1 MSENNHI
8 NEFKLNNRSN
18 NRLRFNICGAKYEI
32 LESTLQR
39 FPLTPLAQDE
49 WRAQFWDESRDEY
62 YLDRNRACFKAVLT
76 YYQSEGILYR
86 PENVVEKLF
95 FQELEFYG
103 LRTPKK
109 KVERVLPNNSF
120 QKNVWELFEYPDTSR
135 YAKAIAWL
143 SCTVVLLSIVVFCVE
158 TLPRFTKE
166 SHDETEIDTSNP
178 FFIIEAVCIAWF
190 TFEYIVRLF
199 SSPIKRK
206 FLVGAL
212 NIIDLVAILPFFIS
226 FALQSNSNV
235 SSLAILRA
243 LRLVRV
249 FRIFK
254 LSRYSKGLRILGL
267 TMKASLTELGLL
279 AFFLAVGVILFSSA
293 IYFAE
298 LDDNGD
304 VFRSIPHAFWW
315 SVVTMTTVGYGDMF
329 PITLGGK
336 IIGSLCA
343 FTGIL
348 AIALPV
354 PVIVA
359 NFEHFYHNEQNQI
372 EEPDNTSKVSKYN
385 RVRKFF
391 KELRSKRKH
400 NHAPKLV

>member
-8 NEFKLNNRSN
+8 DEFKLNNRLN

-39 FPLTPLAQDE
+39 FPQTPLAQEE

-62 YLDRNRACFKAVLT
+62 YLDRNRASFKAVLT
-76 YYQSEGILYR
+76 YYQSEGILHR
-86 PENVVEKLF
+86 PDHVPEKVF

-103 LRTPKK
+103 LRTPKE
-109 KVERVLPNNSF
+109 KVERVYPTNTF
-120 QKNVWELFEYPDTSR
+120 QRRVWKLFEYPDTSS
-135 YAKAIAWL
+135 YAKATAWL
-143 SCTVVLLSIVVFCVE
+143 SCTVVLLSIVMFCVE
-158 TLPRFTKE
+158 TLPRFTKDP
-166 SHDETEIDTSNP
+166 DETEIDTSNT

-190 TFEYIVRLF
+190 TFEYIVRLL

-206 FLVGAL
+206 FVVGAL

-279 AFFLAVGVILFSSA
+279 AFFLAVGKFVLKD
-293 IYFAE
+293 
-298 LDDNGD
+298 L
-304 VFRSIPHAFWW
+304 
-315 SVVTMTTVGYGDMF
+315 
-329 PITLGGK
+329 ITRRREGVKNVNKL
-336 IIGSLCA
+336 
-343 FTGIL
+343 
-348 AIALPV
+348 
-354 PVIVA
+354 
-359 NFEHFYHNEQNQI
+359 
-372 EEPDNTSKVSKYN
+372 
-385 RVRKFF
+385 
-391 KELRSKRKH
+391 KRKQFGVKL
-400 NHAPKLV
+400 PKLATKRNNGIPENQRAEQVKLYQVEVIRQMSCLK